1 MVLKRQATTP
11 PDPSGSPWPV
21 AGSGAAVPLKA
32 GNGEQKKARAWVSTL
47 WPLVDVARYGPTLSV
62 LGRSNSYPR
71 TTREI
76 SVFIGPILFVT

>member
-32 GNGEQKKARAWVSTL
+32 GNGEQKKSQSVGFHALAIGRCGEVWPNAKQARKKQ
-47 WPLVDVARYGPTLSV
+47 
-62 LGRSNSYPR
+62 
-71 TTREI
+71 
-76 SVFIGPILFVT
+76 